1 MRNFMLR
8 GEGAAFSTILTGFHF
23 IPVLL
28 QVVPL
33 GLWGSA

>member
-1 MRNFMLR
+1 VLLFQL
-8 GEGAAFSTILTGFHF
+8 SSQGFISLH
-23 IPVLL
+23 PVLL